1 MLWCIAKSVR
11 PSLTNKSSN
20 QWNCYRVKECK
31 TKMKRW
37 AKHMQPT
44 SPYKHSLIQ
53 TFALFFFFFLFCVNR
68 CKNNCKSMLFVY
80 AVSSCIAVDGIL
92 LCSVM
97 IHSFLVI
104 AVNSQAVVYEETGWI
119 PCCEFDI
126 MAYSSYGKSPYQLC
140 CTKSINNK
148 YASLLTCRV
157 FSNLLPQ
164 QKNKINWNE
173 CKSIF

>member
-31 TKMKRW
+31 TKMKHW

-44 SPYKHSLIQ
+44 SPYKHSLIH
-53 TFALFFFFFLFCVNR
+53 VNQ
-68 CKNNCKSMLFVY
+68 CKNNCKSMLSALALLLTGFCY
-80 AVSSCIAVDGIL
+80 AWLWLIFL
-92 LCSVM
+92 LLLQS
-97 IHSFLVI
+97 IHRQLCMKRQAEFT
-104 AVNSQAVVYEETGWI
+104 AVN
-119 PCCEFDI
+119 FDI
-126 MAYSSYGKSPYQLC
+126 MACSSYGKSPHQLC

-157 FSNLLPQ
+157 FPICFHS
-164 QKNKINWNE
+164 KKINKLKWV
-173 CKSIF
+173 